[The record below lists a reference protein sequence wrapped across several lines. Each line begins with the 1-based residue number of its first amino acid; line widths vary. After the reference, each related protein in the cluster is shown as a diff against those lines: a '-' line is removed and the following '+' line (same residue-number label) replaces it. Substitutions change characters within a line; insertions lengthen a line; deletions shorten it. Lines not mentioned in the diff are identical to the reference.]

1 MENEIVGP
9 IEEKSSSVKPKK
21 KAGKIIRAIV
31 AVILICILAF
41 FVWVAVA
48 WFQKVPSRS
57 VIPPDYSIFLHSDS
71 AYQTFDPLLD
81 LKAMEVFLSLPEL
94 RGTGELVRQLKD
106 SKLRE
111 SSLFKKLTSR
121 KTDLAFYSEDD
132 GLFNFLA
139 VMDMGPY
146 AFLSRMSPLFINRL
160 KENGIKDIEYVEDDS
175 FLPYYQIKN
184 GESCIYFKPYK
195 NLIIASSSMKLF
207 TRALLNSPFSDAY
220 TEEEKLAFPSE
231 DFSVRLIAKPR
242 ILFRSLTSSNV
253 FTREID
259 ALLASSLPASLS
271 ISLDDSSV
279 RVSMSLPLD
288 LSGKES
294 PLLSLLAQDSSLPS
308 FAADVKSTVTSSTL
322 LNIAELSDLKD
333 AVFPLF
339 TDTIKLDELWSS
351 TQYMSRILLG
361 ITLDDI
367 LFSWTGKEVA
377 VLGVRDYPGSVFAVE
392 VSDEEEREKVF
403 KKLSS
408 SLFVR
413 KDSSMVV
420 DGVRL
425 DQLTL
430 PPLVSKLLSS
440 IKVSLPA
447 PFYYIQDGFIYFSQ
461 SPEALAR
468 LYNSGDAGR
477 MPDNYEDP
485 SSISVSYNLESKTPF
500 FLEGD
505 TAFVKALSYYK
516 KGHCDIAVDG
526 DSIKISLN
534 AKK

>member
-9 IEEKSSSVKPKK
+9 VEKKSSSLRPKN
-21 KAGKIIRAIV
+21 KAGKIIRAII
-31 AVILICILAF
+31 AVILVCILAF

-57 VIPPDYSIFLHSDS
+57 VIPPDYSIFLHTDS

-81 LKAMEVFLSLPEL
+81 LKATEVFLSLPEL
-94 RGTGELVRQLKD
+94 KGTGELVKQLKD
-106 SKLRE
+106 SKLRD
-111 SSLFKKLTSR
+111 SSIFKKLTSR
-121 KTDLAFYSEDD
+121 KTDLAFYSDD
-132 GLFNFLA
+132 EGLFNFLA

-160 KENGIKDIEYVEDDS
+160 KEKGLKDIEYVEDDS
-175 FLPYYQIKN
+175 FVPYYQIKN
-184 GESCIYFKPYK
+184 GGSCIYFKPYK

-207 TRALLNSPFSDAY
+207 TRALLNSPFRDTY
-220 TEEEKLAFPSE
+220 TEEEKLAFSSE
-231 DFSVRLIAKPR
+231 DSSVKLIAKPR

-271 ISLDDSSV
+271 ISFDDSDLSV
-279 RVSMSLPLD
+279 DMRLPLD
-288 LSGKES
+288 LSEKES
-294 PLLSLLAQDSSLPS
+294 PLLSLLSQDSSVPS
-308 FAADVKSTVTSSTL
+308 FGVDVRSTVTSSTL
-322 LNIAELSDLKD
+322 LNIAGLSDLKD
-333 AVFPLF
+333 AVFPLLF
-339 TDTIKLDELWSS
+339 EKVKLDELWSS

-408 SLFVR
+408 SLLV
-413 KDSSMVV
+413 KKNSSMVV

-430 PPLVSKLLSS
+430 PSVVSKLLSS
-440 IKVSLPA
+440 IKVSLPS

-468 LYNSGDAGR
+468 LYNSGDAGI
-477 MPDNYEDP
+477 MQNDGEDP

-500 FLEGD
+500 FLQGD

-516 KGHCDIAVDG
+516 KGRCDIAVEG
-526 DSIKISLN
+526 DALKISLN